1 MILGIDQSFTSTG
14 VVLTGSDKEV
24 RDFQIISTQKNDL
37 DPLDI
42 FKRSISISDKI
53 VQICDAMPVTE
64 LRIEG
69 LGMSSIGNATRN
81 LAQLQ
86 YAIISEI
93 IKKHPEIEIKI
104 IAPTSLKKR
113 STGNG
118 KATKQDMFNALPESV
133 KLLFKDVKKT
143 KGLYDITDA
152 YFLSVF

>member
-14 VVLTGSDKEV
+14 VVLTGFDKEV

-42 FKRSISISDKI
+42 FKRSIIISDKI
-53 VQICDAMPVTE
+53 AQICDNTHVTE

-118 KATKQDMFNALPESV
+118 KATKQDMYDALPESV
-133 KLLFKDVKKT
+133 KTLFKDVRKT